1 MKIFIPL
8 SHLDDTPA
16 LAEDTVRGAGDG
28 GGVAGHGGAVARAGR
43 GHGRQ
48 IRLRRRIVR

>member
-16 LAEDTVRGAGDG
+16 LPEDTVRGAGDG